1 MDGNRRNA
9 GLARYA
15 GCTARAKCLSTGP
28 PCLTI
33 VGGTSLQFT
42 ADLGVGAIP
51 QARQVIRPTQSGTF
65 FGSFMS
71 TQPTVLLSAHAAAQ
85 LPLRQRHTVVDEA
98 ATNVWLQAGQ
108 VALSVLA
115 LGAVLTGC
123 SKPQPTVE
131 PIRAVKVIT
140 VGVEKMESGA
150 EFAGEVRARVE
161 SRLGFR
167 VAGKIIRRPVE
178 VGQRVKPGQ
187 LLAQLD
193 SQDYRLA
200 ADAAKAQVTAAATNR
215 NLADTEYKR
224 FKELK
229 DQNFISGAELERRDT
244 ALKAGEAQLEQAQAQ
259 LSSQRNQAAYTN
271 LTADVAGIVTAVE
284 AERGQ
289 VVGAGTPVVR
299 IAQDGPRDVVFSVP
313 EDRVAMIK
321 PGSQVSVRS
330 WSNAGTRQGLVR
342 EVAAVADP
350 VTRTYQIKVSLDAKD
365 EAAAPPIGATVYV
378 VPQVFART
386 GIEVIKL
393 PTSALKQDGK
403 TTAVW
408 VLDTA
413 TMTVKSQPVEI
424 ATADGNAAVIASGLQ
439 PGMVVVSAG
448 VHVLQAGQKVTIYKD
463 KTAQPAATTA
473 ADRENAPVKQG
484 MPAAASPAAK

>member
-1 MDGNRRNA
+1 MLSRPD
-9 GLARYA
+9 
-15 GCTARAKCLSTGP
+15 CL
-28 PCLTI
+28 
-33 VGGTSLQFT
+33 
-42 ADLGVGAIP
+42 
-51 QARQVIRPTQSGTF
+51 VIRPKLSGIY
-65 FGSFMS
+65 FGSSMS
-71 TQPTVLLSAHAAAQ
+71 TQRTVLVPAQ
-85 LPLRQRHTVVDEA
+85 IAPDLPLRQRHCIFDDVSGRVYGR
-98 ATNVWLQAGQ
+98 AGRI
-108 VALSVLA
+108 AFFALA
-115 LGAVLTGC
+115 LGVFLAGC
-123 SKPQPTVE
+123 SKPQPSVE

-178 VGQRVKPGQ
+178 VGQRVVPGQ

-271 LTADVAGIVTAVE
+271 LTAEVAGIVTAVE

-330 WSNAGTRQGLVR
+330 WSSAGTRQGQVR

-365 EAAAPPIGATVYV
+365 ATAAPPLGATVYV

-424 ATADGNAAVIASGLQ
+424 ATADGNDAVIASGLQ

-463 KTAQPAATTA
+463 KTAPPAPAKTSDA
-473 ADRENAPVKQG
+473 ENAAVKG
-484 MPAAASPAAK
+484 ALPASASPAAK